1 MTIENILNE
10 IEKDYLFNEKINF
23 RLIRQS
29 LESYAKEYAVSE
41 LEGILN
47 NGYDTENPY
56 TVEDFVQQRIKT
68 LKGEMR

>member
-29 LESYAKEYAVSE
+29 LESYAKEKVIEE
-41 LEGILN
+41 LEIVLN
-47 NGYDTENPY
+47 SKWLYNPK
-56 TVEDFVQQRIKT
+56 TLEKEIRARIAE
-68 LKGEMR
+68 LKGESR